1 MEYFADKIS
10 YICTMQTL
18 IVQPKNRKQMA
29 AVKAALKA
37 LGVSFRKADAEP
49 YPAEFTAKLKKS
61 LAEIEAGKITTV
73 EPGNLKEFL
82 GL

>member
-1 MEYFADKIS
+1 
-10 YICTMQTL
+10 
-18 IVQPKNRKQMA
+18 MA